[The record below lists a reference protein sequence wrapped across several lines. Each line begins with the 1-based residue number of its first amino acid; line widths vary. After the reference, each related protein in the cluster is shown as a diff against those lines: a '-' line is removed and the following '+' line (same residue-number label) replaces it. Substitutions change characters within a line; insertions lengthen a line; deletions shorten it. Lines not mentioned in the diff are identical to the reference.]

1 MPEFKL
7 VQSDEILITPTG
19 LVTVGKLLA
28 LTSLEERLNRVKIP
42 NIDEPEIYNHEI
54 VYSYAGLL
62 AQGKVNFDDIEEFR
76 DLKSFVTIMGI
87 NNAPSSP
94 TLRQRLKNGS
104 LDFIKI
110 VKEQNISLLKT
121 VDPDFSTCY
130 ENNIP
135 LDLDDSPF
143 DNSDTK
149 KEGVTRTYKG
159 FDGYCP
165 SFAYL
170 GKEGYLINTKLKEG
184 KAHSMRGAK
193 EFLSRS
199 IDDAKKLTD
208 KNILVRM
215 DAGYDSKD
223 ILEICQDKEVNFII
237 KRNIRNNDK
246 EKIIE
251 KCHKNGEI
259 ITPRK
264 GKKIYRGSYK
274 KNIPGLETPVKVVF
288 DLEETTMDKDGQL
301 HLVPKK
307 ELDLY
312 WVNLN
317 AEENEI
323 IELYHKHGTCEQ
335 FHSEIKT
342 DMNLERL
349 PSGEFDLN
357 ELVLIIGML
366 VYNILRFMGQLSLKI
381 PDSPLKGG
389 VQRRRVRTVMQ
400 NLIMIASKLVSHARQ
415 LYLKFGSE
423 SPWFKTFKRVY
434 RGCT

>member
-1 MPEFKL
+1 VAKFKL
-7 VQSDEILITPTG
+7 EQSDEILITPTG
-19 LVTVGKLLA
+19 LVTVGKLLSI
-28 LTSLEERLNRVKIP
+28 TSLKEKLNKVKIP
-42 NIDEPEIYNHEI
+42 DIDEPLIKNHE
-54 VYSYAGLL
+54 VLYSYAGLL
-62 AQGKVNFDDIEEFR
+62 AQGKVSFDNIEEFR
-76 DLKSFVTIMGI
+76 DLDSFTTTMGI
-87 NNAPSSP
+87 NNCPASP
-94 TLRQRLKNGS
+94 TLRQRLKKGG

-110 VKEQNISLLKT
+110 IKEETVSLLKT
-121 VDPDFSTCY
+121 VDPDFNTCY
-130 ENNIP
+130 ENNVP

-149 KEGVTRTYKG
+149 KEGVNRTYKG

-193 EFLSRS
+193 EFLTQS
-199 IDDAKKLTD
+199 IDNSKELTD
-208 KNILVRM
+208 KDILVRM

-223 ILEICQDKEVNFII
+223 ILKICQEKKVNFII
-237 KRNIRNNDK
+237 KRNLRNNDK
-246 EKIIE
+246 DKIIE
-251 KCHKNGEI
+251 KCHEKGEI
-259 ITPRK
+259 TVPRD
-264 GKKIYRGSYK
+264 GKKVYRGSYQK
-274 KNIPGLETPVKVVF
+274 DIPELESPVKVVF
-288 DLEETTMDKDGQL
+288 DLKETTIDKDGQL
-301 HLVPKK
+301 HLVPDL

-317 AEENEI
+317 AADDEV

-342 DMNLERL
+342 DMDLERL
-349 PSGEFDLN
+349 PSGDFNLN
-357 ELVLIIGML
+357 ELVLVIGML
-366 VYNILRFMGQLSLKI
+366 VYNILRFMGQLSLQK

-423 SPWFKTFKRVY
+423 SPWFKTFRRVY